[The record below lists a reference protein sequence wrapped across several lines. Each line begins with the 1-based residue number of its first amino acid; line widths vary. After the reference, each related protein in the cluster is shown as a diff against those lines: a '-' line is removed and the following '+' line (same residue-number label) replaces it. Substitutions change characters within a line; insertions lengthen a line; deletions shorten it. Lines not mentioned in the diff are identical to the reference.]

1 MLLRTGAATL
11 GLALGPWTENRARG
25 ISTSK
30 VLFFSKSSG
39 FEHSP
44 IKRRSPQEL
53 SFAEQILK
61 ELGPKHGIEFTAG
74 VTNIADKN
82 PPIVGTP
89 APSDNTF
96 AATYD
101 IAGRTFFIGLSVKY

>member
-1 MLLRTGAATL
+1 KASLTNPTIPTQNYFDLSS
-11 GLALGPWTENRARG
+11 ALE
-25 ISTSK
+25 I
-30 VLFFSKSSG
+30 
-39 FEHSP
+39 
-44 IKRRSPQEL
+44 
-53 SFAEQILK
+53 
-61 ELGPKHGIEFTAG
+61 KHGIEFTAG